1 MDAVDESC
9 MDGTIIGLHRIASSN
24 QPPNAQGQSEKQ
36 SIRGSDWGTTWI
48 AVADY
53 RGAGIFYFLLGYWA
67 LGCAGIVCVDR
78 EETVY
83 HTKKLYITR
92 RAWRWR
98 KAGKCARHGRK

>member
-1 MDAVDESC
+1 MPWMSHAWMGPSSDC
-9 MDGTIIGLHRIASSN
+9 IGLQAPISLQTRKDRARSRVFEDLIGG
-24 QPPNAQGQSEKQ
+24 P
-36 SIRGSDWGTTWI
+36 RGSLWLITGVRVFFI
-48 AVADY
+48 GV
-53 RGAGIFYFLLGYWA
+53 LGYWA